1 MADPPARILFV
12 DENVRG
18 SGGHYLELATLLMD
32 GAREFGY
39 VPTLAASDSFAPD
52 ELSDLANDSR
62 VDETYSCLRTR
73 RMNFWSLGVDGN
85 SRVQRN
91 VDGDAIGSD
100 RLAKCWHRARD
111 PLSRRQRNPQ
121 RMVRQ
126 WSEDFQRLLEQWLP
140 TKDDQIVVNTADDF
154 VLLGLANAL
163 QQYGTGQ
170 PLDIKALFHFA
181 VFESNNITRRA
192 RAFGRQVNAAV
203 AASRPH
209 RVSLFATTESLA
221 EQLAAVGVDVKPV
234 PYPTRWREPETQRS
248 EEPLKILMAGMPRAE
263 KGRDHVP
270 KLLASICEP
279 FLSRGQFQVSLQV
292 RPKDWKRM
300 IPRELHEAYRASV
313 QADSMVNDRL
323 AANASMGASPL
334 EIVSSDLP
342 GEEYHRWLGTA
353 DVGLF
358 LYDPVRY
365 VARCS
370 GVLLEMMVAG
380 VPIVV
385 PANCWLDDQLELAG
399 GDGSVGFRYQ
409 SIDQIPALLKR
420 IRGDYAGLQKRASR
434 YANVMAMRHTG
445 ANTLAPM
452 GIRPVG
458 TDSPQTY
465 RRLAS

>member
-1 MADPPARILFV
+1 MADSPARILFI

-18 SGGHYLELATLLMD
+18 SGGHYLELAQLLMD
-32 GAREFGY
+32 GACELGY

-52 ELSDLANDSR
+52 QAPELGNGSR
-62 VDETYSCLRTR
+62 IDQTYSCLQTR

-85 SRVQRN
+85 SRVERN
-91 VDGDAIGSD
+91 VQGKAAGAD
-100 RLAKCWHRARD
+100 RLAKCWQRARD

-121 RMVRQ
+121 RMIRQ
-126 WSEDFQRLLEQWLP
+126 WSEDCLSLLGQWAP
-140 TKDDQIVVNTADDF
+140 TKNDQIVVNTADDF

-163 QQYGTGQ
+163 QQYCTDE
-170 PLDIKALFHFA
+170 PLNIKALFHFA
-181 VFESNNITRRA
+181 VFESNAISRRA

-234 PYPTRWREPETQRS
+234 PYPTRWREPVAQRGNG
-248 EEPLKILMAGMPRAE
+248 PLKILMAGMPRAE
-263 KGRDHVP
+263 KGRDDVP
-270 KLLASICEP
+270 KLLSSIYNP
-279 FLSRGQFQVSLQV
+279 FLSEGQFQVSLQV

-300 IPRELHEAYRASV
+300 IPSELHQAYRASV
-313 QADSMVNDRL
+313 ESDWIDDGQSKSNTSA
-323 AANASMGASPL
+323 GGHPL

-342 GEEYHRWLGTA
+342 GDEYHQWLGTA

-380 VPIVV
+380 VPVIV
-385 PANCWLDDQLELAG
+385 PNNCWLDDQLEMAG

-420 IRGDYAGLQKRASR
+420 IRGDYAGLRKRASR

-445 ANTLAPM
+445 ANTLRPM
-452 GIRPVG
+452 GARPLGV
-458 TDSPQTY
+458 DSPQAY